1 MYSFQL
7 RYSRAA
13 HVGHGSRPISRPS
26 RETVRRSFAYPPL
39 CLFLFWFASRTNLQ
53 SEEIVAELVYSF
65 LIPEVQKDFVKEK
78 GKPLRAPP
86 FTVLSRGCI
95 SKGVGISEEAL
106 GSGFTTCS
114 ALFLLLGLGVSPP
127 PAEAGVAP
135 VRSPECQT
143 SPFFKR
149 KFSSPQEAVLFD
161 PHRGSLLLTVP
172 RNSRS

>member
-1 MYSFQL
+1 MRKSDNARNVLFPITVFTSCSH
-7 RYSRAA
+7 RPRAS
-13 HVGHGSRPISRPS
+13 VPISRPS

-39 CLFLFWFASRTNLQ
+39 YLFLFWFASRTNLQ

-86 FTVLSRGCI
+86 FTVLWRGCI

-114 ALFLLLGLGVSPP
+114 ALFLLLGRGVSPP
-127 PAEAGVAP
+127 PAEAGIP
-135 VRSPECQT
+135 QVRSLECQT
-143 SPFFKR
+143 SPFF
-149 KFSSPQEAVLFD
+149 
-161 PHRGSLLLTVP
+161 
-172 RNSRS
+172 